1 MNSVDIVQMSA
12 IFLPSQVQC
21 STVQS
26 RTLAAKVK
34 LQFSCC
40 IVHNTNSTAF
50 AFQVMLFSVPS
61 IAIAASEEQML
72 AKGFAAFLCIAALMT
87 RVGVQ
92 CLVISANIFSL
103 AGHH

>member
-1 MNSVDIVQMSA
+1 MNPVDIVQMST

-26 RTLAAKVK
+26 RSLAAEVK
-34 LQFSCC
+34 FQFSCC
-40 IVHNTNSTAF
+40 IDSAQY
-50 AFQVMLFSVPS
+50 QVILFSAPS
-61 IAIAASEEQML
+61 LAIAVSKEQML
-72 AKGFAAFLCIAALMT
+72 AKGFAAFLCIAALMI